1 MSNIL
6 FTNNKNGFT
15 MVANKLLCAT
25 NLSLKGKALY
35 AYLISKPNQ
44 WNFST
49 RRICNEMKEGRDAIN
64 NVMNELE
71 QLKLLSRRKMKEDS
85 KWNGV
90 AYYVAD
96 IDDSNITHEFK
107 KEKRE
112 ASTTP
117 IDERKVKFRMECLEV
132 YKTKPEMSQSLG
144 KKFFIYWTEKTRGKK
159 LMRFELQDTFEIGL
173 RMNYFIANE
182 KRFAQ
187 ERVEER
193 MDKKENK
200 KKELATKNT

>member
-15 MVANKLLCAT
+15 MVANKLLTAT

-35 AYLISKPNQ
+35 AYLISKPNK

-49 RRICNEMKEGRDAIN
+49 KRICGEMKEGRDAVN
-64 NVMNELE
+64 NIMTELE
-71 QLKLLSRRKMKEDS
+71 QLKLLSRRKMKDEG
-85 KWNGV
+85 KWSGV

-96 IDDSNITHEFK
+96 IDDSNITHEFR

-112 ASTTP
+112 ISTAS
-117 IDERKVKFRMECLEV
+117 IDSRKKVFRQECLVEW
-132 YKTKPEMSQSLG
+132 TNKPEMSKDLG
-144 KKFFIYWTEKTRGKK
+144 KKFFNHWTEKTRGKK

-173 RMNYFIANE
+173 RMDYFIQNQ
-182 KRFAQ
+182 KKWAQ
-187 ERVEER
+187 ERI
-193 MDKKENK
+193 DKKENK
-200 KKELATKNT
+200 KKELTTKNT

>member
-6 FTNNKNGFT
+6 FTNNRNGFT
-15 MVANKLLCAT
+15 MVANKLLSAT

-44 WNFST
+44 WNFSH
-49 RRICNEMKEGRDAIN
+49 RRISNEMKAGRDAIN

-71 QLKLLSRRKMKEDS
+71 QLCLLSRPKMKVDG
-85 KWNGV
+85 KWSGV

-112 ASTTP
+112 VSTTP
-117 IDERKVKFRMECLEV
+117 IDERKENFRAECLVE
-132 YKTKPEMSQSLG
+132 YNNKPDMGQALG
-144 KKFFIYWTEKTRGKK
+144 KKFFTYWTEKTRGKG
-159 LMRFELQDTFEIGL
+159 LMKFELQDTFEIGL
-173 RMNYFIANE
+173 RMDMFISNE
-182 KRFAQ
+182 RKYAQ
-187 ERVEER
+187 ERI
-193 MDKKENK
+193 DKRENK
-200 KKELATKNT
+200 KTELTTKNT